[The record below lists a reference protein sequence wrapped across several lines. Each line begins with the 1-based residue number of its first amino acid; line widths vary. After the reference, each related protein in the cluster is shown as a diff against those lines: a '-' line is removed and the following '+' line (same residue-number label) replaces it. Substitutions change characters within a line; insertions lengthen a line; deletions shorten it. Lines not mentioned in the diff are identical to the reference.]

1 MTVIGLTGGIATGK
15 STASQLL
22 QARGAVIIDADKLGH
37 RVYEPDTRGFERV
50 VNAFGHDIV
59 KPDGQ
64 IDRRVLGGKVFG
76 APEEMDRLTAISWPE
91 IRRMAIED
99 IAEARERD
107 PEAIIVLEAAVLFEA
122 GWQDLCDEVWTITTK
137 LKTTIARLKTR
148 NGLTAQQAVAR
159 IDSQMSNKERAAL
172 SDVKIDNSDD
182 LEKFEKRIER
192 QWRALQRRI
201 PAGAARK

>member
-1 MTVIGLTGGIATGK
+1 MTVIGLTGGIASGK

-22 QARGAVIIDADKLGH
+22 QSLGAVIIDADKLGH
-37 RVYEPDTRGFERV
+37 RVYEPGTPGFQKV

-59 KPDGQ
+59 TPDGQ

-91 IRRMAIED
+91 IRRMAIEE

-122 GWQDLCDEVWTITTK
+122 GWEDLCDEVWAVTTK
-137 LKTTIARLKTR
+137 VSTAVERLQER
-148 NGLTAQQAVAR
+148 NGLSEDQAMAR
-159 IDSQMSNKERAAL
+159 IDSQMSNRERIER
-172 SDVKIDNSDD
+172 SDVRIDNSDD

-192 QWRALQRRI
+192 QWKALQKRI
-201 PAGAARK
+201 PAGAARN

>member
-1 MTVIGLTGGIATGK
+1 MTVIGLTGGIASGK

-22 QARGAVIIDADKLGH
+22 QTHGAIIIDADKLGH
-37 RVYEPDTRGFERV
+37 RVYEPGTQGFEKV

-59 KPDGQ
+59 TPEGQ

-99 IAEARERD
+99 IAEARARD
-107 PEAIIVLEAAVLFEA
+107 PEAIMVLEAAVLFEA
-122 GWQDLCDEVWTITTK
+122 AWEDLCDEVWTISTK
-137 LKTTIARLKTR
+137 LKVAIARLQTR
-148 NGLTAQQAVAR
+148 NGLTKEQALAR
-159 IDSQMSNKERAAL
+159 IDAQMTNKDRAER

-182 LEKFEKRIER
+182 FEKFEKRIER
-192 QWRALQRRI
+192 QWRALQKRI